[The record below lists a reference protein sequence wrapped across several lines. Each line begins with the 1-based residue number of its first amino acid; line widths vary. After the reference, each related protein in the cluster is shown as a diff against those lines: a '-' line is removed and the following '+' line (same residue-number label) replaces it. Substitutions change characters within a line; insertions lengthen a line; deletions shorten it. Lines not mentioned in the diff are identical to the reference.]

1 MDRISMIAAF
11 VVSFVIVAVA
21 TTVGLPNS
29 GDSGQGIV
37 CGPGPCCRDEVN
49 QHCCHSS

>member
-21 TTVGLPNS
+21 TTVGLPNG
-29 GDSGQGIV
+29 GDSGQGIADRAHV
-37 CGPGPCCRDEVN
+37 VAMK
-49 QHCCHSS
+49 